1 MRGVFLL
8 TIVMVFLFTSH
19 CPGRETAAVVV
30 AGRYGTTYPISERD
44 AYEEIMERVEKADL
58 AGRFLLLK
66 KHVMEHAAVNN
77 QLGRATRDRVFR
89 ISIKFQLPFDI
100 RDHTGK
106 IIYPRGYTFNPL
118 EYVSFPFTLVFFD
131 STSEKE
137 LEWLKKSGLLERH
150 DTILIT
156 TRGSVFHASRLTG
169 RVVYLGDERI
179 LKYFS
184 VEKTPS
190 IVYQDGETMILKEVG
205 VYGNGSF
212 TGASL
217 NEKKRR

>member
-1 MRGVFLL
+1 
-8 TIVMVFLFTSH
+8 MVI
-19 CPGRETAAVVV
+19 

-44 AYEEIMERVEKADL
+44 AYEEIMKKVKKANL

-100 RDHTGK
+100 KDHTGK
-106 IIYPRGYTFNPL
+106 IIYPQGYTFNPL

-137 LEWLKKSGLLERH
+137 LEWLKKSGLLDRH

-156 TRGSVFHASRLTG
+156 TRGSVFDASELTG
-169 RVVYLGDERI
+169 RIVYLGDEKI
-179 LKYFS
+179 LRYFS

-190 IVYQDGETMILKEVG
+190 IVYQDGKTMILREIG

-212 TGASL
+212 VRAIL

>member
-1 MRGVFLL
+1 
-8 TIVMVFLFTSH
+8 MVI
-19 CPGRETAAVVV
+19 

-44 AYEEIMERVEKADL
+44 AYEEIMEKVKKANL
-58 AGRFLLLK
+58 SGRFLLLK

-77 QLGRATRDRVFR
+77 RLGRATRDRVFR

-100 RDHTGK
+100 KDHTGK
-106 IIYPRGYTFNPL
+106 IIYPQGYTFNPL
-118 EYVSFPFTLVFFD
+118 EYVRFPFTLVFFD

-150 DTILIT
+150 DTILII
-156 TRGSVFHASRLTG
+156 TRGSVFNASELTG
-169 RVVYLGDERI
+169 RIVYLGDERI
-179 LKYFS
+179 LRYFS

-190 IVYQDGETMILKEVG
+190 IVYQDGETMILKEIG

-212 TGASL
+212 VKATL

>member
-1 MRGVFLL
+1 
-8 TIVMVFLFTSH
+8 MVI
-19 CPGRETAAVVV
+19 

-44 AYEEIMERVEKADL
+44 AYEEIMERVKKANL
-58 AGRFLLLK
+58 SGRFLLLK
-66 KHVMEHAAVNN
+66 KHVMEHVAVNN

-100 RDHTGK
+100 KDHTGK

-150 DTILIT
+150 DTILII
-156 TRGSVFHASRLTG
+156 TRGSVFNASELTG
-169 RVVYLGDERI
+169 RIVYLGDERI
-179 LKYFS
+179 LRYFS

-190 IVYQDGETMILKEVG
+190 IVYQDGKTMILKEIG

-212 TGASL
+212 VKATL

>member
-1 MRGVFLL
+1 
-8 TIVMVFLFTSH
+8 
-19 CPGRETAAVVV
+19 VVI

-44 AYEEIMERVEKADL
+44 AYEEIMERVKKANL
-58 AGRFLLLK
+58 SGRFLLLK
-66 KHVMEHAAVNN
+66 KHVMEHVAVNN

-100 RDHTGK
+100 KDHTGK

-150 DTILIT
+150 DTILII
-156 TRGSVFHASRLTG
+156 TRGSVFNASELTG
-169 RVVYLGDERI
+169 RIVYLGDERI
-179 LKYFS
+179 LRYFS

-190 IVYQDGETMILKEVG
+190 IVYQDGKTMILKEIG

-212 TGASL
+212 VKATL